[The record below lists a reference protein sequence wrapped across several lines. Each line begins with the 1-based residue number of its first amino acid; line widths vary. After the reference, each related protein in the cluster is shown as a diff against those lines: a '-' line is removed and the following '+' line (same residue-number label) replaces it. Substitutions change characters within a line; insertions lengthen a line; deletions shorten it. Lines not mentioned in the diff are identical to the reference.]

1 MASAVYLVF
10 EEIESPDHVR
20 AISERIRDMMEFGKM
35 KENLITLKKQSDL
48 LCAYLFSREAEARY
62 GDRLAE
68 LRRVAMVENARTAE
82 AGNAVGTRKKW
93 DVRFMVWGAST
104 YGPRYPP
111 ADLAGSGEQREGEGS
126 PGGTTPPA

>member
-1 MASAVYLVF
+1 MASTGHLFF
-10 EEIESPDHVR
+10 EDIESPDQVR
-20 AISERIRDMMEFGKM
+20 AINERIRYMMDFGKM

-48 LCAYLFSREAEARY
+48 LCACLFSKEAEARY

-68 LRRVAMVENARTAE
+68 LRRVAMTENARTAE

-111 ADLAGSGEQREGEGS
+111 ADLAGAGEKQEAEGS
-126 PGGTTPPA
+126 SEGTTPPT